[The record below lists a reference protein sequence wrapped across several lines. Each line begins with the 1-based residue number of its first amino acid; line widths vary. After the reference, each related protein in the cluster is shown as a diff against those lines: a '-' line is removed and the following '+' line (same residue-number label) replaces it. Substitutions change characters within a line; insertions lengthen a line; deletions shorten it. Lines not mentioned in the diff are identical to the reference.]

1 LTGVV
6 AVRTSTP
13 RLGATGPLVLL
24 WTLGCTVLGFG
35 TASATEVPL
44 ASETLDLRQGDE
56 VCVTLTHGG
65 EICGHATAWVGEELS
80 LRLAGGDSVAVA
92 RPVIERIRILSST
105 SERPLA
111 QLAAAEPTSEDEARA
126 LRRKRAR
133 AGGLAVGSFF
143 VPGLGQYAAG
153 RPGLG
158 SLYLFGTLVIDL
170 SIVLSLVINE
180 DPLVAIMLGGLDLA
194 SRITSATL
202 ARRDA
207 MAVSVTVLPVPVE
220 GEAGMGLYA
229 SVGVRW

>member
-1 LTGVV
+1 MTASSLRAG
-6 AVRTSTP
+6 TP
-13 RLGATGPLVLL
+13 ASLSIPAILLVLL
-24 WTLGCTVLGFG
+24 LGSG
-35 TASATEVPL
+35 TAAADEEPSTPGTVEL
-44 ASETLDLRQGDE
+44 NQGDE

-65 EICGHATAWVGEELS
+65 EICGHATAWAGEQLR
-80 LRLAGGDSVAVA
+80 LRLAGGDSVGVS
-92 RPVIERIRILSST
+92 RPVIQRIEVLAST

-111 QLAAAEPTSEDEARA
+111 EVAPEEPTDEAEARA
-126 LRRKRAR
+126 LKRRRAR

-194 SRITSATL
+194 ARITSATL
-202 ARRDA
+202 AHRDA
-207 MAVSVTVLPVPVE
+207 MSVSVAVLPVPGE
-220 GEAGMGLYA
+220 GEAGVGLYA

>member
-1 LTGVV
+1 MILAPGVWP
-6 AVRTSTP
+6 APAAAGEPDGDT
-13 RLGATGPLVLL
+13 
-24 WTLGCTVLGFG
+24 F
-35 TASATEVPL
+35 
-44 ASETLDLRQGDE
+44 DLRQGDK

-65 EICGHATAWVGEELS
+65 ELCGTAMAWAGEDLKIHLNGGEL
-80 LRLAGGDSVAVA
+80 VAVA
-92 RPVIERIRILSST
+92 RPVIERIQVLSSA

-111 QLAAAEPTSEDEARA
+111 QLGPDDPTDGEELRA

-158 SLYLFGTLVIDL
+158 SIYLFGTLVIDL

-180 DPLVAIMLGGLDLA
+180 DPLVAVLLGGLDLA

-202 ARRDA
+202 AHRDG
-207 MAVSVTVLPVPVE
+207 MAISLAVVPCP
-220 GEAGMGLYA
+220 GDGDQGWGLYA